1 MDGTKKALTAW
12 AAAQMNLAVSGT
24 LNGLKEMF
32 QDGRRAASGK
42 IMVAHV
48 CAVLCGV
55 RQNANQNLRLQVVTH
70 EQGENDRPF
79 FSPEHYYDLLWSF
92 CVTSHGYCFSSRQ

>member
-1 MDGTKKALTAW
+1 MAW
-12 AAAQMNLAVSGT
+12 DAAQMNLEVSGT
-24 LNGLKEMF
+24 LNGLGEMF
-32 QDGRRAASGK
+32 QDGGQAASGK

-55 RQNANQNLRLQVVTH
+55 RQNANQNLRLQVAMH

-79 FSPEHYYDLLWSF
+79 FSPEHYYVLIR
-92 CVTSHGYCFSSRQ
+92 C